1 MSIFDRFVDDKSAM
15 ASDQNQIQEIPLKQI
30 IPNTYQPRRQ
40 FDDVQLNELAQ
51 SIQVNGL
58 LQPIIVRLNDDQKY
72 EIIAGERRFRA
83 VELLNWEK
91 IPAIVRDYSNQES
104 AALALIENLQR
115 EDLNPI
121 EEAQAYQQL
130 EQMEQLPQKDLA
142 RKLGKSQSYVAN
154 KLRLLKL
161 AQPVQQAIITGT
173 ISQRHGRALLNL
185 SAKQQEEVLAKI
197 MKRKLTVK
205 ATEKLVQ
212 QLQQPPTSATG
223 QIRALKSKNAKL
235 SINTIR
241 KSVSLAQQNGA
252 QFNYQEIDTDQQ
264 YQMIITVKKEDQHG

>member
-15 ASDQNQIQEIPLKQI
+15 ASDQDQIQEIPLKQI

-40 FDDVQLNELAQ
+40 FDEVQLNELAQ

-173 ISQRHGRALLNL
+173 ISQRHGRALLTL
-185 SAKQQEEVLAKI
+185 SEKQQEEVLEKI
-197 MKRKLTVK
+197 IKQKLTVK
-205 ATEKLVQ
+205 STEKLVQ
-212 QLQQPPTSATG
+212 QLQQPQTSATG
-223 QIRALKSKNAKL
+223 KIRALKSKNAKL

>member
-15 ASDQNQIQEIPLKQI
+15 ASDQDQIQEIPLKQI

-40 FDDVQLNELAQ
+40 FDEVQLNELAQ

-58 LQPIIVRLNDDQKY
+58 LQPIIVRLNEDQKY

-197 MKRKLTVK
+197 IKRKLTVK

-212 QLQQPPTSATG
+212 QLQQPQTSATG

>member
-15 ASDQNQIQEIPLKQI
+15 ASDQDQIQEIPLKQI

-40 FDDVQLNELAQ
+40 FDEVQLNELAQ

-58 LQPIIVRLNDDQKY
+58 LQPIIVRLNEDQKY

-161 AQPVQQAIITGT
+161 AQPVQQAIISGT

-197 MKRKLTVK
+197 IKRKLTVK

-212 QLQQPPTSATG
+212 QLQQPQTSATG

>member
-15 ASDQNQIQEIPLKQI
+15 ASDQDQIQEIPLKQI

-40 FDDVQLNELAQ
+40 FDEVQLNELAQ
-51 SIQVNGL
+51 SIQANGL

-91 IPAIVRDYSNQES
+91 ISAIVRDYSNQES

-173 ISQRHGRALLNL
+173 ISQRHGRALLTL
-185 SAKQQEEVLAKI
+185 SEKQQEEVLEKI
-197 MKRKLTVK
+197 IKQKLTVK
-205 ATEKLVQ
+205 STEKLVQ
-212 QLQQPPTSATG
+212 QLQQPQTSATG
-223 QIRALKSKNAKL
+223 KIRALKSKNAKL

>member
-1 MSIFDRFVDDKSAM
+1 M
-15 ASDQNQIQEIPLKQI
+15 ASDQDQIQEIPLKQI

>member
-1 MSIFDRFVDDKSAM
+1 MSIFDRFVDDKSAT
-15 ASDQNQIQEIPLKQI
+15 ASDQDQIQEIPLKQI

-40 FDDVQLNELAQ
+40 FDEVQLNELAQ

-58 LQPIIVRLNDDQKY
+58 LQPIILRLNEDQKY

-197 MKRKLTVK
+197 IKRKLTVK

-212 QLQQPPTSATG
+212 QLQQPQTSATG

>member
-15 ASDQNQIQEIPLKQI
+15 ASDQDQIQEIPLKQI

-40 FDDVQLNELAQ
+40 FDEVQLNELAQ

-173 ISQRHGRALLNL
+173 ISQRHGRALLTL
-185 SAKQQEEVLAKI
+185 SEKQQEEVLAKI
-197 MKRKLTVK
+197 IKRKLTVK
-205 ATEKLVQ
+205 STEKLVQ
-212 QLQQPPTSATG
+212 QLQQPQTSATG
-223 QIRALKSKNAKL
+223 KIRALKSKNAKL

>member
-15 ASDQNQIQEIPLKQI
+15 ASDQDQIQEIPLKQI

>member
-15 ASDQNQIQEIPLKQI
+15 ASDQDQIQEIPLKQI
-30 IPNTYQPRRQ
+30 IPNTYQPRQQ
-40 FDDVQLNELAQ
+40 FDEVQLNELAQ

-173 ISQRHGRALLNL
+173 ISQRHGRALLTL
-185 SAKQQEEVLAKI
+185 SEKQQEEVLAKI
-197 MKRKLTVK
+197 IKRKLTVK
-205 ATEKLVQ
+205 STEKLVQ
-212 QLQQPPTSATG
+212 QLQQPQTSATG
-223 QIRALKSKNAKL
+223 KIRALKSKNAKL

>member
-15 ASDQNQIQEIPLKQI
+15 ASDQDQIQEIPLKQI

-173 ISQRHGRALLNL
+173 ISQRHGRALLKL

-212 QLQQPPTSATG
+212 QLQQPPTSATR

>member
-15 ASDQNQIQEIPLKQI
+15 ASDQDQIQEIPLKQI

-40 FDDVQLNELAQ
+40 FDEVQLNELAQ

-197 MKRKLTVK
+197 IKRKLTVK

-212 QLQQPPTSATG
+212 QLQQPQTSATG

>member
-15 ASDQNQIQEIPLKQI
+15 ASDQDQIQEIPLKQI

-40 FDDVQLNELAQ
+40 FDEVQLNELAQ

-58 LQPIIVRLNDDQKY
+58 LQPIILRLNEDQKY

-197 MKRKLTVK
+197 IKRKLTVK

-212 QLQQPPTSATG
+212 QLQQPQTSATG
-223 QIRALKSKNAKL
+223 KIRALKSKNAKL

>member
-15 ASDQNQIQEIPLKQI
+15 ASDQDQIQEIPLKQI

-197 MKRKLTVK
+197 IKRKLTVK

-212 QLQQPPTSATG
+212 QLQQPQTSATG

>member
-15 ASDQNQIQEIPLKQI
+15 ASDQDQIQEIPLKQI

-197 MKRKLTVK
+197 MKRKLTVN

-212 QLQQPPTSATG
+212 QLQQPPTSATR

>member
-15 ASDQNQIQEIPLKQI
+15 ASDQDQIQEIPLKQI

-40 FDDVQLNELAQ
+40 FDEVQLNELAQ
-51 SIQVNGL
+51 SIQANGL

-173 ISQRHGRALLNL
+173 ISQRHGRALLTL
-185 SAKQQEEVLAKI
+185 SEKQQEEVLEKI
-197 MKRKLTVK
+197 IKQKLTVK
-205 ATEKLVQ
+205 STEKLVQ
-212 QLQQPPTSATG
+212 QLQRPQTSATG
-223 QIRALKSKNAKL
+223 KIRALKSKNAKL

>member
-15 ASDQNQIQEIPLKQI
+15 ASDQDQIQEIPLKQI

-212 QLQQPPTSATG
+212 QLQQPQTSATG

>member
-15 ASDQNQIQEIPLKQI
+15 ASDQDQIQEIPLKQI

-40 FDDVQLNELAQ
+40 FDEVQLNELAQ

-58 LQPIIVRLNDDQKY
+58 LQPIILRLNDNQKY

-197 MKRKLTVK
+197 IKRKLTVK

-212 QLQQPPTSATG
+212 QLQQPQTSATG
-223 QIRALKSKNAKL
+223 KIRALKSKNAKL

>member
-15 ASDQNQIQEIPLKQI
+15 ASDQDQIQEIPLKQI

-197 MKRKLTVK
+197 VKRKLTVK

>member
-1 MSIFDRFVDDKSAM
+1 MSIFDRFVDDRSAM
-15 ASDQNQIQEIPLKQI
+15 ASDQDQIQEIPLKQI

-212 QLQQPPTSATG
+212 QLQQPPTSATR

>member
-15 ASDQNQIQEIPLKQI
+15 ASDQDQIQEIPLKQI

-58 LQPIIVRLNDDQKY
+58 LQPIIVRLNEDQKY

-197 MKRKLTVK
+197 IKRKLTVK

>member
-15 ASDQNQIQEIPLKQI
+15 ASDQDQIQEIPLKQI

-104 AALALIENLQR
+104 AALTLIENLQR

-197 MKRKLTVK
+197 IKRKLTVK

-212 QLQQPPTSATG
+212 QLQQPPTSATR

>member
-15 ASDQNQIQEIPLKQI
+15 ASDQDQIQEIPLKQI

-40 FDDVQLNELAQ
+40 FDEVQLNELAQ
-51 SIQVNGL
+51 SIQANGL

-173 ISQRHGRALLNL
+173 ISQRHGRALLTL
-185 SAKQQEEVLAKI
+185 SEKQQEEVLAKI
-197 MKRKLTVK
+197 IKRKLTVK
-205 ATEKLVQ
+205 STEKLVQ
-212 QLQQPPTSATG
+212 QLQQPQTSATG
-223 QIRALKSKNAKL
+223 KIRALKSKNAKL

>member
-15 ASDQNQIQEIPLKQI
+15 ASDQDQIQEIPLKQI

-161 AQPVQQAIITGT
+161 AQPIQQAIITGT

>member
-15 ASDQNQIQEIPLKQI
+15 ASDQDQIQEIPLKQI

-40 FDDVQLNELAQ
+40 FDEVQLNELAQ

-197 MKRKLTVK
+197 IKRKLTVK

-212 QLQQPPTSATG
+212 QLQQPQTSATG
-223 QIRALKSKNAKL
+223 KIRALKSKNAKL

>member
-15 ASDQNQIQEIPLKQI
+15 ASDQDQIQEIPLKQI

-58 LQPIIVRLNDDQKY
+58 LQPIIVRLNDDQRY

-212 QLQQPPTSATG
+212 QLQQPPTSATR

>member
-15 ASDQNQIQEIPLKQI
+15 ASDQDQIQEIPLKQI

-197 MKRKLTVK
+197 IKRKLTVK

-212 QLQQPPTSATG
+212 QLQQPQTSATR

>member
-15 ASDQNQIQEIPLKQI
+15 ASDQDQIQEIPLKQI

-40 FDDVQLNELAQ
+40 FDEVQLNELAQ

-173 ISQRHGRALLNL
+173 ISQRHGRALLTL
-185 SAKQQEEVLAKI
+185 SEKQQEEVLEKI
-197 MKRKLTVK
+197 IKQKLTVK
-205 ATEKLVQ
+205 STEKLVQ
-212 QLQQPPTSATG
+212 QLQQPQTSATG
-223 QIRALKSKNAKL
+223 KTRALKSKNAKL

>member
-15 ASDQNQIQEIPLKQI
+15 ASDQDQIQEIPLKQI

-40 FDDVQLNELAQ
+40 FDEVQLNELAQ

-197 MKRKLTVK
+197 IKRKLTVK

-212 QLQQPPTSATG
+212 QLQHPQTSATG
-223 QIRALKSKNAKL
+223 KIRALKSKNAKL

>member
-15 ASDQNQIQEIPLKQI
+15 ASDQDQIQEIPLKQI

-40 FDDVQLNELAQ
+40 FNEVQLNELAQ

-58 LQPIIVRLNDDQKY
+58 LQPIILRLNEDQKY

-212 QLQQPPTSATG
+212 QLQQPQTSATG

>member
-1 MSIFDRFVDDKSAM
+1 
-15 ASDQNQIQEIPLKQI
+15 
-30 IPNTYQPRRQ
+30 
-40 FDDVQLNELAQ
+40 
-51 SIQVNGL
+51 
-58 LQPIIVRLNDDQKY
+58 VRLNDDQKY

-173 ISQRHGRALLNL
+173 ISQRHGRALLTL
-185 SAKQQEEVLAKI
+185 SEKQQEEFLEKI
-197 MKRKLTVK
+197 IKQKLTVK
-205 ATEKLVQ
+205 STEKLVQ
-212 QLQQPPTSATG
+212 QLQQPQTSATG
-223 QIRALKSKNAKL
+223 KIRALKSKNAKL

>member
-15 ASDQNQIQEIPLKQI
+15 ASDQDQIQEIPLKQI

-40 FDDVQLNELAQ
+40 FDEVQLNELAQ

-212 QLQQPPTSATG
+212 QLQQPQTSATG

>member
-15 ASDQNQIQEIPLKQI
+15 ASDQDQIQEIPLKQI

-212 QLQQPPTSATG
+212 QLQQHPTSATG

>member
-15 ASDQNQIQEIPLKQI
+15 ASDQDQIQEIPLKQI

-197 MKRKLTVK
+197 IKRKLTVK

>member
-15 ASDQNQIQEIPLKQI
+15 ASDQDQIQEIPLKQI

-197 MKRKLTVK
+197 IKRKLTVK

-212 QLQQPPTSATG
+212 QLQQPPTSATR

>member
-15 ASDQNQIQEIPLKQI
+15 ASDQDQIQEIPLKQI

-161 AQPVQQAIITGT
+161 EQPVQQAIITGT

-212 QLQQPPTSATG
+212 QLQQPPTSATR

>member
-15 ASDQNQIQEIPLKQI
+15 ASDQDQIQEIPLKQI

-104 AALALIENLQR
+104 AALSLIENLQR

-212 QLQQPPTSATG
+212 QLQQPPTSATR

>member
-15 ASDQNQIQEIPLKQI
+15 ASDQDQIQEIPLKQI

-173 ISQRHGRALLNL
+173 ISQRHGRALLKL

-197 MKRKLTVK
+197 IKRKLTVK

-212 QLQQPPTSATG
+212 QLQQPPTSATR

>member
-15 ASDQNQIQEIPLKQI
+15 ASDQDQIQEIPLKQI

-212 QLQQPPTSATG
+212 QLQQPPTSATR

-252 QFNYQEIDTDQQ
+252 QFNYQEIDNDQQ

>member
-15 ASDQNQIQEIPLKQI
+15 ASDQDQIQEIPLKQI

-58 LQPIIVRLNDDQKY
+58 LQPIIVRLNEDQKY

-197 MKRKLTVK
+197 IKRKLTVK

-212 QLQQPPTSATG
+212 QLQQPQTSATG